1 VDPTFWQEKWRENQ
15 LRWHRGEV
23 EPHLERYVER
33 LAPGG
38 AGSVL
43 VPLCGK
49 SADIRWLAARG
60 HRVVGIDVVE
70 DAAIQLFG
78 EAGMEPVIERAGAA
92 TRYRGGGIEFLVAD
106 VFAVRPAD
114 VGPIDGIWDRAAM
127 VALPDAQRPR
137 YAKKL
142 AELAPSA
149 RILIQT
155 IEYDISVMD
164 GPPFSV
170 TAAELRELFAGAAIE
185 QLERA
190 DVIDQRE
197 GRRWAEKGHRH
208 WFVAA
213 HLIEGLRST
222 LSTN

>member
-127 VALPDAQRPR
+127 VAVPDAQRPR

-155 IEYDISVMD
+155 MEYDTSVMD

-170 TAAELRELFAGAAIE
+170 TEAELRELFAGAAIE
-185 QLERA
+185 QLQRA
-190 DVIDQRE
+190 DVIDQKE
-197 GRRWAEKGHRH
+197 SQRWADKGHRR
-208 WFVAA
+208 WIVAT
-213 HLIEGLRST
+213 HLIELA
-222 LSTN
+222 